1 MSLLEVRRGVLGGE
15 YEESSQRVQTSRA
28 PPSRVRWPA
37 GGDPALPASAPGPR
51 SRRSPGA
58 EKPPARPPPAPRSRE
73 PKTPRG
79 ARRAQLPPPAHR
91 PVSRRVLPSTGSPE
105 TWAPAGDPSAPEGHA
120 PAAKT
125 DPLLLPA
132 TLSSNQPPIPSLALR
147 DCLLLS
153 HHSCPDQESHARR
166 L

>member
-15 YEESSQRVQTSRA
+15 LEQSGQRVQTFRA
-28 PPSRVRWPA
+28 PPSRVRRPAEETWPSR
-37 GGDPALPASAPGPR
+37 PLPPEPR
-51 SRRSPGA
+51 SRRSPATGLPEPRA
-58 EKPPARPPPAPRSRE
+58 RNTEGCPASPAPAAHPPAGPCPGASSRP
-73 PKTPRG
+73 
-79 ARRAQLPPPAHR
+79 RAHWRHALQQAINR
-91 PVSRRVLPSTGSPE
+91 
-105 TWAPAGDPSAPEGHA
+105 SAPEGHA